1 MIYEFTNQADA
12 DAIAEPK
19 HVWIN
24 GDVIVVYTESDI
36 PVVEMSRIIP
46 AYAFRDRFTDKEMD
60 AILDLAYSG
69 DKVARVLLLKL
80 QTANDGIDLSSQT
93 TLDGLNYLLSK
104 SVITP
109 ERKIEIL
116 V

>member
-1 MIYEFTNQADA
+1 MIYKFFTQEEV
-12 DAIAEPK
+12 DAIEEPK
-19 HVWIN
+19 HVWI
-24 GDVIVVYTESDI
+24 DEEKFWVYTEGDI
-36 PVVEMSRIIP
+36 PVAEVSKVIP
-46 AYAFRDRFTDKEMD
+46 AYVFRDKFTSVEMD
-60 AILDLAYSG
+60 AILDLAYTG

-104 SVITP
+104 EVITS
-109 ERKIEIL
+109 ERLTEIL